1 MLQGGWL
8 QPAKGKPTV
17 SDYDLVIKNG
27 VIIDGTQM
35 PRFFGD
41 LAVRDGVIVEI
52 GANIPTEAAGQV
64 IDAEGLIVAPGVIDP
79 HTHYDAQINWD
90 PYCTS
95 SGWHGNTSFVVG
107 NCGFGFMPCRPSD
120 RERYM
125 LMMEN
130 TEQVPLAAMR
140 EALPWTWESFP
151 EWMQHMKRLPKGVN
165 VAAYLPLNSLLIY
178 VMGYEAA
185 KTRGATPEERRRMRA
200 LLHEAMDAGA
210 IGFGFSY
217 LNEGNSHKD
226 IDGSPMPTD
235 NMHVEDAY
243 ALAEVLRERD
253 EGVIQILCEL
263 STGVKNRHVA
273 EELARI
279 SGRPVLHN
287 VAAVTDSRPSHHTGI
302 MAWLDECQ
310 SRGLNIYSQ
319 TLAFR
324 VWGEFNAI
332 DQNGWQAVPIFNEF
346 TVAGDA
352 AAKVAKAK
360 DPDFRARARKEYTP
374 ESGTKVESYQL
385 VRANGADAWISY
397 EGQTIAQIAEAAGKL
412 PIDCFFDLV
421 AQSDGAA
428 DFRSTESGS
437 RNPSYV
443 ADLLRHP
450 RVIPG
455 TSDGGAHVKFFSGGH
470 YATDNIMWLVKETGL
485 LSLEQM
491 HFKLSF
497 LPARILGF
505 EKRGA
510 LLEGYAADLYIYDYK
525 ALSYD
530 NTAYEIARDLPG
542 DDWRRVVRPI
552 GIRYCIVNGAV
563 TLQDNQPAG
572 PLTGKMLDNKK
583 HRPKTPIS
591 AAKTP
596 AAA

>member
-1 MLQGGWL
+1 MRSIGES
-8 QPAKGKPTV
+8 AV
-17 SDYDLVIKNG
+17 SGYDLVIKNG
-27 VIIDGTQM
+27 TIIDGTQM

-41 LAVRDGVIVEI
+41 VGILDGVIAEI
-52 GANIPTEAAGQV
+52 GANISTEGAGRV
-64 IDAEGLIVAPGVIDP
+64 IDATGLIVAPGVIDP

-90 PYCTS
+90 PYCTN

-107 NCGFGFMPCRPSD
+107 NCGFGFMPCRPAD

-130 TEQVPLAAMR
+130 TEQVPAAVMKT
-140 EALPWTWESFP
+140 ALPWTWESFP
-151 EWMQHMKRLPKGVN
+151 EWMEHMKRLPKGVN
-165 VAAYLPLNSLLIY
+165 VGAYLPLNSLLIY
-178 VMGYEAA
+178 VLGYEAA
-185 KTRGATPEERRRMRA
+185 KTRGATPDERRRMQA

-217 LNEGNSHKD
+217 LNDRNSHKD
-226 IDGSPMPTD
+226 VDGSPMPTD
-235 NMHVEDAY
+235 NMHLEDAY

-263 STGVKNRHVA
+263 MNGVKNRHVA

-287 VAAVTDSRPSHHTGI
+287 VASPHDAKPSHHTSI

-310 SRGLNIYSQ
+310 LKGLNIYSQ

-324 VWGEFNAI
+324 VWSEFNAI
-332 DQNGWQAVPIFNEF
+332 DQNGWQSVPIFNEF

-374 ESGTKVESYQL
+374 ESMFGSGSPIETL
-385 VRANGADAWISY
+385 MFVRAEGVDAWSKY
-397 EGQTIAQIAEAAGKL
+397 EGQKISKIAAATGKL
-412 PIDCFFDLV
+412 PIDCFFDIV
-421 AQSDGAA
+421 ADSNGAA

-437 RNPSYV
+437 KNPSYV

-450 RVIPG
+450 RIIPG

-470 YATDNIMWLVKETGL
+470 FATDNIMWLVRETGL
-485 LSLEQM
+485 MTLEQL
-491 HFKLSF
+491 HFKFSF

-510 LLEGYAADLYIYDYK
+510 LLEDFAADLYIYDYE
-525 ALSYD
+525 ALGYDRSSY
-530 NTAYEIARDLPG
+530 AIVHDLPG
-542 DDWRRVVRPI
+542 GEWRRTVRAE
-552 GIRYCIVNGAV
+552 GVRYCIVNGAV
-563 TLQDNQPAG
+563 TLENNEPTGA
-572 PLTGKMLDNKK
+572 LTGRMLDNHK
-583 HRPKTPIS
+583 RGPFEAQPVAQTS
-591 AAKTP
+591 VAA
-596 AAA
+596 

>member
-1 MLQGGWL
+1 VG
-8 QPAKGKPTV
+8 
-17 SDYDLVIKNG
+17 SYDLVIKNG
-27 VIIDGTQM
+27 TVIDGTQV

-41 LAVRDGVIVEI
+41 LAIRDGVIVEI
-52 GANIPTEAAGQV
+52 GANIPTEAAAQV
-64 IDAEGLIVAPGVIDP
+64 IDATGLIVAPGVIDP

-107 NCGFGFMPCRPSD
+107 NCGFGFMPCRPGD

-130 TEQVPLAAMR
+130 TEQVPVAAMR
-140 EALPWTWESFP
+140 TALPWTWESFP
-151 EWMQHMKRLPKGVN
+151 EWMEHMKRLPKGVN
-165 VAAYLPLNSLLIY
+165 VASYMPLNSLLIY

-185 KTRGATPEERRRMRA
+185 KTRGATTEERRQMRA
-200 LLHEAMDAGA
+200 LLNEAMDAGA

-217 LNEGNSHKD
+217 LNDMNSHKD

-235 NMHVEDAY
+235 KMNVEDAY
-243 ALAEVLRERD
+243 YLAEVLRERD
-253 EGVIQILCEL
+253 EGVIQVLCEL
-263 STGVKNRHVA
+263 VSGVRNRHVA

-287 VAAVTDSRPSHHTGI
+287 VVSASDARPSHHTSV

-310 SRGLNIYSQ
+310 IKGLNIYSQ

-332 DQNGWQAVPIFNEF
+332 DQTGWQMVPPFKEF
-346 TVAGDA
+346 THAGDA
-352 AAKVAKAK
+352 SAKVVLAAN
-360 DPDFRARARKEYTP
+360 PGFRARAREQYKPELMHGAGTP
-374 ESGTKVESYQL
+374 IESWLLLRAAGAMAWTK
-385 VRANGADAWISY
+385 Y
-397 EGQTIAQIAEAAGKL
+397 EGLKISQIAQAVGNL
-412 PIDCFFDLV
+412 PVDCFFDIV
-421 AQSDGAA
+421 AASNGEA

-437 RNPSYV
+437 KNPSYV
-443 ADLLRHP
+443 AQLLKHP
-450 RVIPG
+450 RIIPG

-470 YATDNIMWLVKETGL
+470 FATDNIAWLVKETGL
-485 LSLEQM
+485 MTLEEL

-510 LLEGYAADLYIYDYK
+510 LLEGYAADIYIYNYHELDYDR
-525 ALSYD
+525 SG
-530 NTAYEIARDLPG
+530 YEVLRDLPG
-542 DDWRRVVRPI
+542 NDRRRVVRPV

-563 TLQDNQPAG
+563 TLENGKPTGA
-572 PLTGKMLDNKK
+572 LTGRMLDNRK
-583 HRPKTPIS
+583 RTRRGQPQPK
-591 AAKTP
+591 AAV
-596 AAA
+596 AA

>member
-1 MLQGGWL
+1 VRRDCTL
-8 QPAKGKPTV
+8 A
-17 SDYDLVIKNG
+17 SYDLVIKNG
-27 VIIDGTQM
+27 TIIDGTQM

-41 LAVRDGVIVEI
+41 VGIRDGVIAEI
-52 GANIPTEAAGQV
+52 GANISTEGAGRV
-64 IDAEGLIVAPGVIDP
+64 IDATGLIVAPGVIDP

-90 PYCTS
+90 PYCTN

-107 NCGFGFMPCRPSD
+107 NCGFGFMPCRPAD

-130 TEQVPLAAMR
+130 TEQVPLKAMR
-140 EALPWTWESFP
+140 TALPWTWESFP
-151 EWMQHMKRLPKGVN
+151 EWMEHMKRLPKGVN
-165 VAAYLPLNSLLIY
+165 VGAYLPLNSLLIY
-178 VMGYEAA
+178 VLGYEAA
-185 KTRGATPEERRRMRA
+185 KTRGATPDERRRMQA

-217 LNEGNSHKD
+217 LNDRNSHKD
-226 IDGSPMPTD
+226 VDGSPMPTD
-235 NMHVEDAY
+235 NMHLEDAY

-263 STGVKNRHVA
+263 MNGVKNRHVA

-287 VAAVTDSRPSHHTGI
+287 VVAVADAKPSHHTSI

-310 SRGLNIYSQ
+310 LKGLNIYSQ

-324 VWGEFNAI
+324 VWSEFNAI
-332 DQNGWQAVPIFNEF
+332 DQNGWQSVPIFNEF

-374 ESGTKVESYQL
+374 ESMFGSGSPIETL
-385 VRANGADAWISY
+385 MFVRAEGVDAWSKYAGQKISK
-397 EGQTIAQIAEAAGKL
+397 IAAATGKL
-412 PIDCFFDLV
+412 PIDCFFDIV
-421 AQSDGAA
+421 ADSDGAA

-437 RNPSYV
+437 KNPSYV

-450 RVIPG
+450 RIIPG

-470 YATDNIMWLVKETGL
+470 FATDNIMWLVRETGL
-485 LSLEQM
+485 MTLEQL
-491 HFKLSF
+491 HFKFSF

-510 LLEGYAADLYIYDYK
+510 LLEDFAADLYIYDYE
-525 ALSYD
+525 ALGYDRSSY
-530 NTAYEIARDLPG
+530 AIVHDLPG
-542 DDWRRVVRPI
+542 GDWRRTVRAE
-552 GIRYCIVNGAV
+552 GVRYCIVNGAV
-563 TLQDNQPAG
+563 TLENNEPTGA
-572 PLTGKMLDNKK
+572 LTGRMLDNRK
-583 HRPKTPIS
+583 RGPVEAQPVARTS
-591 AAKTP
+591 VAA
-596 AAA
+596 